1 MCAGSYLA
9 SRELYIAF
17 SRMILVYKLS
27 EGSDWDDR
35 CVHPVKY
42 NECDTAL
49 VAESRSFNIKVHIRD
64 GTKEILDGLIVEK
77 LEY

>member
-1 MCAGSYLA
+1 
-9 SRELYIAF
+9 
-17 SRMILVYKLS
+17 MILAYKLCR
-27 EGSDWDDR
+27 GSDWDDR

-49 VAESRSFNIKVHIRD
+49 VAENRDFNVKLQIRD
-64 GTKEILDGLIVEK
+64 GMGELLEGLTSEK